1 MPPSGRPTAY
11 SPQGRERTILARM
24 AAPASR
30 ARFTPLEYRD
40 PAPVPWLISVLGVI
54 NRHLVLGG
62 LLRFRGV
69 VLPEADRA
77 RLVAAVNRDTVA
89 FLGPAHPEFLTDW
102 MIDKE
107 LSCIA
112 SPLMAHWASYE
123 IVNATPAV
131 RAFWLAN
138 NLIANVPG
146 GGGKAYS
153 VRWALAGH
161 GVLLHPEGTAT
172 WQGERVTTLLPGL
185 VDMAW
190 EAAATL
196 ASRAETRPVHMV
208 PLVWR
213 LVFTSNAHAAL
224 ARDVADLAR
233 RVGVTVPHGDLA
245 SSFAGLM
252 PALLAQQCQ
261 RLGLEAPRARE
272 RHDYFAAQA
281 SVIRQLRATL
291 AERYG
296 ALDEDLTRA
305 QFQLRKAMRERTA
318 HDPAGVRAD
327 RAMLFELQRLANFDP
342 ALYDREHLDQE
353 RIAEVLKRMRG
364 TLLTTRTGDVLRN
377 TLPVAVAPRRV
388 HVRVAEPIA
397 VHTAF
402 AMCAPG
408 QEDSTRA
415 ALLSL
420 HRERLQSALD
430 ALGAELAAETRPH
443 AIPNPLWSGGARA

>member
-1 MPPSGRPTAY
+1 
-11 SPQGRERTILARM
+11 M
-24 AAPASR
+24 ADSDLG
-30 ARFTPLEYRD
+30 ARFSPLEYRD
-40 PAPVPWLISVLGVI
+40 PAPSPWLVALLGVV

-77 RLVAAVNRDTVA
+77 RLLAAVNRDTVA

-107 LSCIA
+107 LSCVT

-123 IVNATPAV
+123 IVNATPTV

-172 WQGERVTTLLPGL
+172 WQGERVSTLLPGL

-196 ASRAETRPVHMV
+196 AQQGDARPVHMV

-213 LVFTSNAHAAL
+213 LVFTTRAHEAL
-224 ARDVADLAR
+224 SRDLGDLAR
-233 RVGVTVPHGDLA
+233 RVGVTAPSGDLPA
-245 SSFAGLM
+245 RFAALM
-252 PALLAQQCQ
+252 PALLARQCR
-261 RLGLEAPRARE
+261 RLGLEAPTART
-272 RHDYFAAQA
+272 RHDYFTAQA

-342 ALYDREHLDQE
+342 ALYDHEHLDQE

-364 TLLTTRTGDVLRN
+364 TLLTTRFGDVLRN

-388 HVRVAEPIA
+388 HVRVAEPIT

-402 AMCAPG
+402 ATCAPG
-408 QEDSTRA
+408 QEEATRA
-415 ALLSL
+415 ALLAL

-443 AIPNPLWSGGARA
+443 ALPNPLWSGGARA